1 MSTAYKVDERIL
13 RDIVRRGVTTVSDDD
28 KIQFTIYYKNQK
40 VNNIIM
46 KNSPKECDKDISR
59 VGVIYQY
66 FCQLGDCKL
75 QNNSYIGMTTTT
87 LSRRLTSHLQAGT
100 PKMHTIQKHNIHL
113 TREMLVNNTTILD
126 GDNNKKRLQIKEALY
141 ISNKKPT
148 MNIQIGTTSIQL
160 PSQN

>member
-1 MSTAYKVDERIL
+1 
-13 RDIVRRGVTTVSDDD
+13 
-28 KIQFTIYYKNQK
+28 
-40 VNNIIM
+40 
-46 KNSPKECDKDISR
+46 
-59 VGVIYQY
+59 
-66 FCQLGDCKL
+66 
-75 QNNSYIGMTTTT
+75 MTTTT